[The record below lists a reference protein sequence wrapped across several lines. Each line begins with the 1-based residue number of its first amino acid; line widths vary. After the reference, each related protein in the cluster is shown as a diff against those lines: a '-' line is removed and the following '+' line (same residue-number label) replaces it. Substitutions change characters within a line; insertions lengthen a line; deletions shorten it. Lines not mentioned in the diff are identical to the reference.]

1 MLQVKIIYLI
11 TSTTLSGIH
20 NRVGSNLSVSLQ
32 ITHPVQE
39 RLATPPGSMYP
50 TFFEQWCRFF
60 YIPQEPDLKW
70 KCCET
75 GPMVCCPYPRKL
87 ESLTVCRC
95 HCKGSTFW
103 PWVFLRPGFEPA
115 TSSSADKCF
124 SDCANQVAVIC
135 YGCLKSWEEFWMN
148 YCTTWTKKNKL
159 KLLETQSVTQHLTGD
174 SCISSSYS
182 CNPFYWS
189 FLCINRFI
197 DKYIFIVLQER

>member
-1 MLQVKIIYLI
+1 MCPAY
-11 TSTTLSGIH
+11 G
-20 NRVGSNLSVSLQ
+20 

-39 RLATPPGSMYP
+39 RLATPPGCMYP

-60 YIPQEPDLKW
+60 YIPQELDVKW

-75 GPMVCCPYPRKL
+75 GPMVCCPYLRRIK
-87 ESLTVCRC
+87 SLTVCRC

-103 PWVFLRPGFEPA
+103 PWVFVRPGFEPA
-115 TSSSADKCF
+115 TSSSADQCF
-124 SDCANQVAVIC
+124 SNWANQVAVIC

-159 KLLETQSVTQHLTGD
+159 RLLEIQSVTQHLTGD
-174 SCISSSYS
+174 SYISSSHY

-189 FLCINRFI
+189 FLCIYTFI
-197 DKYIFIVLQER
+197 DRYIFIVLQER